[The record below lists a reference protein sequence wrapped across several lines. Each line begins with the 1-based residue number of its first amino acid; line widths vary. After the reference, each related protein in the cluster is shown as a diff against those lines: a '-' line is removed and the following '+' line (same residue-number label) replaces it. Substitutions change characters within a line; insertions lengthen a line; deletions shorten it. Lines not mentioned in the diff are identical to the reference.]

1 MRILI
6 VDDHQIVRHG
16 VRRLLEAEKDFEIC
30 GEAVDGR
37 DAIKQAGQLKPDAIV
52 MDVSMPNLNG
62 IEATREIRHLLP
74 ESHIVILSQHDSIE
88 MMRQALNAGAHAY
101 VVKSAIAT
109 DLVAAL
115 DKIQDNGEPS
125 VPEVFGSTHV
135 NVDVHEILQR
145 SAAFEEAL
153 RQSEERL
160 RREVADLKLLQRIST
175 ELIQEESISN
185 LYEKIADAAVAVMHS
200 DFASMQM
207 LYPERGKTGE
217 LLLLAFR
224 GFTAEAARF
233 WEWVPADSGSTCAA
247 ALRTGE
253 RVIVSDIENCDFM
266 AGTEDLRIY
275 RQTGIRAVQSTPL
288 LSRIGQIVGMIST
301 HWRGQ
306 HRPSERDL
314 RIFDV
319 LARQAADLIEW
330 RRTAEAALEKEQ
342 QLRVLAARLDDR
354 VIDVQNVGP
363 HTQSLKKSKR
373 RKTGPSRPS

>member
-16 VRRLLEAEKDFEIC
+16 VRRLLEAEKDFKIC

-37 DAIKQAGQLKPDAIV
+37 DAINKSNELKPDVIV
-52 MDVSMPNLNG
+52 MDISMPNLNG
-62 IEATREIRHLLP
+62 IEATREIKRLLP
-74 ESHIVILSQHDSIE
+74 GSHIVILSQHDSVE
-88 MMRQALNAGAHAY
+88 MMRQALNAGALGY
-101 VVKSAIAT
+101 VVKSAITT
-109 DLVAAL
+109 DLVEAL
-115 DKIQDNGEPS
+115 NKIQDNGQPS

-135 NVDVHEILQR
+135 NVDVQEILQR
-145 SAAFEEAL
+145 SAAFEQAL

-160 RREVADLKLLQRIST
+160 RREVADLKLLQQIST
-175 ELIQEESISN
+175 ELIQEESVRN
-185 LYEKIADAAVAVMHS
+185 LYDKIADAAVAVMHS

-224 GFTAEAARF
+224 GFTPEAARF

-247 ALRTGE
+247 ALRTLK

-301 HWRGQ
+301 HWREQ
-306 HRPSERDL
+306 HTPPERDL
-314 RIFDV
+314 GVFDV
-319 LARQAADLIEW
+319 LARQAADLIER
-330 RRTAEAALEKEQ
+330 RRTEEAALEKEQ
-342 QLRVLAARLDDR
+342 QLLVLAARLDGR

-363 HTQSLKKSKR
+363 QLQSRKKSKR
-373 RKTGPSRPS
+373 RKRDPSYPS